1 MSRHDLMTAHSVKV
15 NNGSGVLVNGMT
27 EEYTYVLTAKHAVLE
42 ENIVQKIDG
51 SNINVKA
58 IFKHDNEDVDCA
70 ILIIDFQGN
79 VSQQTQYVENLPD
92 SASLVLVGY
101 PILRRNTKDEVKHQN
116 GVFVESI
123 KNKFILS
130 ADGIPSKEIIVGMS
144 GGGIYYI
151 DNNNPYLIG
160 VEYEMDGADS
170 AEHFGRL
177 KCNTLIFYDEII
189 EKNKLFPLIPSFLEC
204 FSRIKDDI
212 FNFNVA
218 DFSNVENLK
227 KYLINIADK
236 VIGDGLSPYFIMQRY
251 NEKLLLSNKNIHNLK
266 DKELWVAYC
275 EFLIIC
281 LIIDTPQKIDENYL
295 TSLDES
301 RRLLYYSSSEN
312 WTRKLQDILIYAQSI
327 FKDKGTLVITSPQ
340 PNACLLPHPKTLEKV
355 IDDISMIPQTGYG
368 FEIDNTYENLYRNF
382 VITHL
387 QALHNHCV
395 LNNEYD
401 YKDKKAKEMIVFFK
415 ELYHEIIK

>member
-1 MSRHDLMTAHSVKV
+1 MNRHDLMTAHSVKV

-58 IFKHDNEDVDCA
+58 IFKHDDEDVDCA
-70 ILIIDFQGN
+70 ILIIDFQEN

-101 PILRRNTKDEVKHQN
+101 PTLRRNTKDEVKHQN

-130 ADGIPSKEIIVGMS
+130 ADGIPSKEITVGMS

-212 FNFNVA
+212 FKFNVVKP
-218 DFSNVENLK
+218 SNVEKLK
-227 KYLINIADK
+227 FD
-236 VIGDGLSPYFIMQRY
+236 V
-251 NEKLLLSNKNIHNLK
+251 
-266 DKELWVAYC
+266 C
-275 EFLIIC
+275 
-281 LIIDTPQKIDENYL
+281 
-295 TSLDES
+295 
-301 RRLLYYSSSEN
+301 
-312 WTRKLQDILIYAQSI
+312 
-327 FKDKGTLVITSPQ
+327 
-340 PNACLLPHPKTLEKV
+340 
-355 IDDISMIPQTGYG
+355 
-368 FEIDNTYENLYRNF
+368 
-382 VITHL
+382 
-387 QALHNHCV
+387 
-395 LNNEYD
+395 
-401 YKDKKAKEMIVFFK
+401 
-415 ELYHEIIK
+415 